1 MAPKKTKSK
10 PRKGIGVKKCF
21 AVKAR
26 DAVYR
31 RPAVLV
37 PSRKKPAAAAFCSK
51 RQVSAC
57 SGKVTREYK
66 NCDTV
71 QCDDIG
77 ELLEASW
84 GAKDNV
90 VDVTEQVKKLQLS
103 SKSFTAD
110 AKTLGDPC
118 PRHVKRLRLIRQVSA
133 CSGTVTREYKSRDT
147 IQCDDIGE
155 LFEALWGAGDNVVD
169 VKEQVKKLQLS
180 SNSFTADAR
189 TLGDPCPGKVKKL
202 RLIHKGSSRQ

>member
-1 MAPKKTKSK
+1 MAPKKTTSK
-10 PRKGIGVKKCF
+10 PHKGIGMKKRF

-51 RQVSAC
+51 RQVLAWSE
-57 SGKVTREYK
+57 KVTREYK

-90 VDVTEQVKKLQLS
+90 VDVTEQVKKL
-103 SKSFTAD
+103 
-110 AKTLGDPC
+110 
-118 PRHVKRLRLIRQVSA
+118 
-133 CSGTVTREYKSRDT
+133 
-147 IQCDDIGE
+147 
-155 LFEALWGAGDNVVD
+155 
-169 VKEQVKKLQLS
+169 
-180 SNSFTADAR
+180 
-189 TLGDPCPGKVKKL
+189 
-202 RLIHKGSSRQ
+202 